1 MSRKGEGRKGYTEEF
16 KAEVLA
22 ALSSGLA
29 PSDVSR
35 QYKVP
40 RGTIVS
46 WQSRQT
52 ATPVALVATGKREE
66 IGALLVG
73 FLEKSIRTLS
83 VQVEQFGDKAW
94 LQNQSASE
102 AAEIFGAITD
112 RTFRLLE
119 ALESGAPEA
128 EAGPPSG
135 SKDG

>member
-22 ALSSGLA
+22 ALSSGLSRA
-29 PSDVSR
+29 DVSR

-40 RGTIVS
+40 KGTISS
-46 WQSRQT
+46 WQTRQT
-52 ATPVALVATGKREE
+52 ATPVALVAAGKREE

-83 VQVEQFGDKAW
+83 VQVEHFGDKTW
-94 LQNQSASE
+94 LQSQSASE
-102 AAEIFGAITD
+102 AADIFGTITD

-119 ALESGAPEA
+119 ALESGAPDSENGA
-128 EAGPPSG
+128 PPG
-135 SKDG
+135 SPD